1 MEEGRGGKQDFHFVR
16 AVWRFLCGAEQLEY
30 EYKTS
35 SPHIDPRGLLQ
46 GKKIVLLSDGASA
59 HFKQKKTVCFW
70 VELQLELGIVI
81 LIHFFASYHGHNV
94 CDAHAQHV
102 KMAILYWIRKHG
114 VNPTGFEEMTKA
126 VSRIKNTHVFLLPE
140 GAIKREKVPV
150 LARMLDKQLA
160 GIKSFHHFRLNGQN
174 LECFKFSIDEKPAKV
189 IEIPTSNQILEEQ
202 INTLGERIALLR
214 SQINAVQQAGQN
226 LEQSFQ
232 EPQEQ
237 LQEEPQGPQG
247 IQEEED
253 DSKDAEDG
261 ENLSTET
268 SEEHPQDQYDVEEE
282 EEGTFCMRRLNL
294 ESLPIDG
301 DSFEL
306 EDINNPQQQN
316 KFSHLLRDHF
326 YYY

>member
-1 MEEGRGGKQDFHFVR
+1 M
-16 AVWRFLCGAEQLEY
+16 
-30 EYKTS
+30 
-35 SPHIDPRGLLQ
+35 
-46 GKKIVLLSDGASA
+46 
-59 HFKQKKTVCFW
+59 
-70 VELQLELGIVI
+70 ELGIVI

-102 KMAILYWIRKHG
+102 KMAILYWIRKYG
-114 VNPTGFEEMTKA
+114 VNPTGFKEMTEA

-150 LARMLDKQLA
+150 LARILDKQLA

-174 LECFKFSIDEKPAKV
+174 LECFKFSMDEQPAKV
-189 IEIPTSNQILEEQ
+189 IEIPTSTQILEEQ
-202 INTLGERIALLR
+202 INILTERIALLR
-214 SQINAVQQAGQN
+214 SQINAVQQVGQN
-226 LEQSFQ
+226 LEQSIQ

-237 LQEEPQGPQG
+237 LQEEPQGQLQEEPQG
-247 IQEEED
+247 LQEED

-268 SEEHPQDQYDVEEE
+268 SEEYPQDQYCVEEE

-294 ESLPIDG
+294 ESLPIVG
-301 DSFEL
+301 DPFEL
-306 EDINNPQQQN
+306 EDINNPQQQD
-316 KFSHLLRDHF
+316 KFSHLLGDDF